1 MKSVKGFTLIE
12 LMVTVAVLAI
22 LVALAGPGLSGWVD
36 SSSARAQT
44 NQYRDM
50 LTYARSEAISKG
62 EPVRVK
68 ELANGSW
75 VVGTGDPADCSGATA
90 LRCFSAPRGDMDVAT
105 NVAGHQEF
113 PAAGLVFNTQGQI
126 RGKAPADTVAI
137 KIVFHK
143 HCESSRIISVNG
155 IGRVRSVAG
164 ACS

>member
-12 LMVTVAVLAI
+12 LMIAISVLAI
-22 LVALAGPGLSGWVD
+22 LIAIAAPGLSGWID

-68 ELANGSW
+68 QLASGAW
-75 VVGTGDPADCSGATA
+75 VVGTGDPASCTAATA
-90 LRCFSAPRGDMDVAT
+90 LRCFSAPRVDMTVTT
-105 NVAGHQEF
+105 NVTGQEF
-113 PAAGLVFNTQGQI
+113 PAAGLVFNTQGQV
-126 RGKAPADTVAI
+126 RGKAPADSVAI
-137 KIVFHK
+137 QIVFPK
-143 HCESSRIISVNG
+143 HCEASRIISVNG
-155 IGRVRSVAG
+155 IGRVRSVVG